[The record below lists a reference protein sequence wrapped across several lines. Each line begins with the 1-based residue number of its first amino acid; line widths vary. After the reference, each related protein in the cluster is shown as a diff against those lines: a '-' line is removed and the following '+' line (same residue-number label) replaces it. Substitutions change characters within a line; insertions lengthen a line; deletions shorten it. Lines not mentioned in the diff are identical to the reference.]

1 MILGKSVPG
10 KQCKGS
16 KVVDRW
22 EEELGWVVMEQ
33 VMEGVMVGK
42 RTEEEKCK
50 VIMGNLDSKS
60 NDSNPI
66 VACIF

>member
-1 MILGKSVPG
+1 M
-10 KQCKGS
+10 
-16 KVVDRW
+16 
-22 EEELGWVVMEQ
+22 EELGWVVTEQ

-60 NDSNPI
+60 NDSNPV

>member
-1 MILGKSVPG
+1 
-10 KQCKGS
+10 
-16 KVVDRW
+16 
-22 EEELGWVVMEQ
+22 MEQ

-66 VACIF
+66 VACIKKKKSLIAVWKYGSQL